1 MTVNKEVYS
10 DGRSGMS
17 GLYPVIQ
24 DTPNAERFACSV
36 GQNHNDNGREAMNNR
51 VAHVFGAYSPASKRA
66 QTSWYED
73 PVLNSH
79 INNHINEQVT
89 SHLRSNDCLKPYRQ
103 NTQKGI
109 ENDTNNG
116 MQPVGKFERIERLA
130 DDAVSTIDQA
140 MTHAEGAQPIRL
152 SFQLMTRAEPTTM
165 VIATIQSLLAIKA
178 ADDEILIIDNN
189 HTKRE
194 LYKPLADFCHG
205 LEPHL
210 NVHFYHIDA
219 VAGFKSGALNLALG
233 LMNPSASHVV
243 VVDSDYQAL
252 PHARDAIISA
262 IHEYPEH
269 ALLQFPQFYRD
280 ADKADVH
287 SELNHYFNHHLYRSF
302 NRQRALSTGTYAVIR
317 RDALV
322 GLGGW
327 SGASITED
335 AQMGVLL
342 HRMGL
347 HSRFIPKVIATGILP
362 TTLCDLIAQRQR
374 WVYGNVQVLNRY
386 FVTPSSLTADSSAN
400 TNVSQTMGERLQ
412 YMRAH
417 FSQLSAWINFT
428 GIFIVLHV
436 CTLLIVLTAL
446 VIGAQVDMAMLLTP
460 LYVVY
465 AAYGV
470 FLLRRLWAY
479 AQDRSPLNQQVAQHV
494 TPTFTNKL
502 RAWALH
508 LNFWEI
514 GALSWWPVLWG
525 RDKPF
530 VCTPKQALISS
541 RRSVWQANVC
551 ALPKLL
557 LILNVIT
564 LAVTSPLS
572 ALYSPLLFVSALVVT
587 VLKLWSAKVAFDN
600 YGYPPEV
607 DDRYADEHDTY
618 DEINNTVNQSGV
630 IKNNIAKN
638 NNTARD
644 NITQNK
650 RPNNTDPIKK
660 IYG

>member
-51 VAHVFGAYSPASKRA
+51 AAHVFGAYPPASKRA
-66 QTSWYED
+66 QTSWYKD
-73 PVLNSH
+73 PVLNINNH

-116 MQPVGKFERIERLA
+116 MQPVVKFERMERLA
-130 DDAVSTIDQA
+130 GDAVSTIDQA

-152 SFQLMTRAEPTTM
+152 SFQLMTRAEPAAM

-194 LYKPLADFCHG
+194 LYEPLADFCHG

-347 HSRFIPKVIATGILP
+347 YSRFIPKVIATGILP

-446 VIGAQVDMAMLLTP
+446 VIGAQVDMAN
-460 LYVVY
+460 
-465 AAYGV
+465 AAYALICG
-470 FLLRRLWAY
+470 LCRLWRVFVAT
-479 AQDRSPLNQQVAQHV
+479 AVGLCARPL
-494 TPTFTNKL
+494 
-502 RAWALH
+502 
-508 LNFWEI
+508 
-514 GALSWWPVLWG
+514 
-525 RDKPF
+525 
-530 VCTPKQALISS
+530 
-541 RRSVWQANVC
+541 
-551 ALPKLL
+551 
-557 LILNVIT
+557 
-564 LAVTSPLS
+564 
-572 ALYSPLLFVSALVVT
+572 
-587 VLKLWSAKVAFDN
+587 
-600 YGYPPEV
+600 
-607 DDRYADEHDTY
+607 
-618 DEINNTVNQSGV
+618 
-630 IKNNIAKN
+630 
-638 NNTARD
+638 TA
-644 NITQNK
+644 
-650 RPNNTDPIKK
+650 
-660 IYG
+660 